1 MATDNQRHVFFP
13 ASGRYNGTT
22 LENRGTNGNYWSAS
36 FNSATNAY
44 NLNFNSS
51 NVNPQNNNNRYRGL
65 TVRPVQHSPE
75 ATERNTREDS
85 MAYTLT
91 RETLLLDL
99 HAAFQSAKRKKAGK
113 PYVRV
118 FEKNLDANI
127 NSLADD
133 LINRTYQPEPSSCFV
148 VQRPK
153 KREVFAAQFRD
164 RVVHHLYFNYTH
176 KLFERTFIADTYSC
190 IEGRGTHYGI
200 DRLKKHIR
208 QESMNW
214 QRDCYVMKLDIRGY
228 FMHIDRQR
236 LLEIAT
242 GTLRKMAGRVDGM
255 DMDFLLWLTEQIVML
270 DPKTSCKIIGTAKEW
285 EGLDKNKS
293 LFHTSDGCG
302 LPIGN
307 LTSQLF
313 SNVYLNELDQYCKR
327 TLGCKHYGRYV
338 DDAYIVSTD
347 KEWLLSLVP
356 KIRDFLKDRLHLE
369 LHMGK
374 TQVLNVRRG
383 VEFLGAY
390 ILPYRTYISN
400 ESLRRMMEQMEGM
413 GNISNESM
421 YHSVN
426 SWLGVL
432 SHYDSFNI
440 RCELFMKTRFLR
452 YGSFDR
458 DMTTFTLSK
467 PVTAMCA

>member
-1 MATDNQRHVFFP
+1 
-13 ASGRYNGTT
+13 
-22 LENRGTNGNYWSAS
+22 
-36 FNSATNAY
+36 
-44 NLNFNSS
+44 
-51 NVNPQNNNNRYRGL
+51 
-65 TVRPVQHSPE
+65 
-75 ATERNTREDS
+75 

-91 RETLLLDL
+91 REALLLDI
-99 HAAFQSAKRKKAGK
+99 HAAFQSAKRKKAAK

-127 NSLADD
+127 SSLADD

-242 GTLRKMAGRVDGM
+242 DTLRKMAGRVDGM
-255 DMDFLLWLTEQIVML
+255 DVDFLLWLTEQIVML
-270 DPKTSCKIIGTAKEW
+270 DPKTSCKIIGTAREW

-293 LFHTSDGCG
+293 LFYTPDGCG

-338 DDAYIVSTD
+338 DDAYIVSRD
-347 KEWLLSLVP
+347 RDWLLSLVHH
-356 KIRDFLKDRLHLE
+356 IRDFLKDRLHLE

-374 TQVLNVRRG
+374 TQVIDVRRG

-413 GNISNESM
+413 GNVSKESM

-440 RCELFMKTRFLR
+440 RCELFMNTRFLR
-452 YGSFDR
+452 YGAFDR

-467 PVTAMCA
+467 PVTAMYA

>member
-36 FNSATNAY
+36 FNDSTNAY

-91 RETLLLDL
+91 REALLLDL

-113 PYVRV
+113 PYVCV

-127 NSLADD
+127 NNLADD

-208 QESMNW
+208 QESRNW

-236 LLEIAT
+236 LMEIAT

-255 DMDFLLWLTEQIVML
+255 DVDFLLWLTEQIVML

-293 LFHTSDGCG
+293 LFHTPDGCG

-338 DDAYIVSTD
+338 DDAYIVSRD
-347 KEWLLSLVP
+347 KEWLMSLVP
-356 KIRDFLKDRLHLE
+356 QIRDFLKDRLHLD

-383 VEFLGAY
+383 VEFLGAFVK
-390 ILPYRTYISN
+390 PYRTYISN
-400 ESLRRMMEQMEGM
+400 ESLHRMMKQVAG
-413 GNISNESM
+413 IHTRNEETVM
-421 YHSVN
+421 RAVN

-440 RCELFMKTRFLR
+440 KSELFVNTRFLAI
-452 YGSFDR
+452 GTFDR
-458 DMTTFTLSK
+458 DMTVYELSK
-467 PVTAMCA
+467 PAAA

>member
-1 MATDNQRHVFFP
+1 
-13 ASGRYNGTT
+13 
-22 LENRGTNGNYWSAS
+22 
-36 FNSATNAY
+36 
-44 NLNFNSS
+44 
-51 NVNPQNNNNRYRGL
+51 
-65 TVRPVQHSPE
+65 
-75 ATERNTREDS
+75 

-91 RETLLLDL
+91 REALLLDL

-118 FEKNLDANI
+118 FEKNLDTNI

-208 QESMNW
+208 QESRNW

-236 LLEIAT
+236 LMEIAT

-255 DMDFLLWLTEQIVML
+255 DMDFLLWLTEKIVML
-270 DPKTSCKIIGTAKEW
+270 DPKTSCKIIGTANEW

-293 LFHTSDGCG
+293 LFHTPDGCG

-327 TLGCKHYGRYV
+327 TLECKHYGRYV
-338 DDAYIVSTD
+338 DDAYIVSCD
-347 KEWLLSLVP
+347 RDWLLSLVP
-356 KIRDFLKDRLHLE
+356 QIRDFLKDRLHLE

-374 TQVLNVRRG
+374 THVIDVRRG

-413 GNISNESM
+413 GNVSKESM

-440 RCELFMKTRFLR
+440 RCELFMKPRFLR
-452 YGSFDR
+452 YGTFDR
-458 DMTTFTLSK
+458 DMTVYELSK
-467 PVTAMCA
+467 PVTVMCA

>member
-1 MATDNQRHVFFP
+1 
-13 ASGRYNGTT
+13 
-22 LENRGTNGNYWSAS
+22 
-36 FNSATNAY
+36 
-44 NLNFNSS
+44 
-51 NVNPQNNNNRYRGL
+51 
-65 TVRPVQHSPE
+65 
-75 ATERNTREDS
+75 

-91 RETLLLDL
+91 RKALILDL
-99 HAAFQSAKRKKAGK
+99 HAAFQSAKRKKSNK

-118 FEKNLDANI
+118 FERNLDANI

-176 KLFERTFIADTYSC
+176 YIFERTFIADTYSC
-190 IEGRGTHYGI
+190 IENRGTHYGI
-200 DRLKKHIR
+200 ERLKRHIR
-208 QESMNW
+208 QESHNW
-214 QRDCYVMKLDIRGY
+214 QRPCYVMKLDIRGY
-228 FMHIDRQR
+228 FMHINRKR
-236 LLEIAT
+236 LLDIAT
-242 GTLRKMAGRVDGM
+242 DTLVKTTKDTDRIDLEFV
-255 DMDFLLWLTEQIVML
+255 LWLTEQIALL
-270 DPKTSCKIIGTAKEW
+270 DPKTSCKIIGTPKEW

-293 LFHTSDGCG
+293 LFHTPDGCG

-327 TLGCKHYGRYV
+327 VLKCKHYGRYV
-338 DDAYIVSTD
+338 DDAYIVSCD
-347 KEWLLSLVP
+347 KRWLLSLIP
-356 KIRDFLKDRLHLE
+356 NIKDFLRERLFLE

-374 TQVLNVRRG
+374 TQLFDVQRG

-400 ESLRRMMEQMEGM
+400 ESLQRMMRQVAGM
-413 GNISNESM
+413 KTNNKETICR
-421 YHSVN
+421 SVN

-432 SHYDSFNI
+432 SHYNSFKI
-440 RCELFMKTRFLR
+440 RCEMFLNQKFINA
-452 YGSFDR
+452 GAFDSN
-458 DMTTFTLSK
+458 MTTMTIQ
-467 PVTAMCA
+467 

>member
-1 MATDNQRHVFFP
+1 
-13 ASGRYNGTT
+13 
-22 LENRGTNGNYWSAS
+22 
-36 FNSATNAY
+36 
-44 NLNFNSS
+44 
-51 NVNPQNNNNRYRGL
+51 
-65 TVRPVQHSPE
+65 
-75 ATERNTREDS
+75 
-85 MAYTLT
+85 
-91 RETLLLDL
+91 
-99 HAAFQSAKRKKAGK
+99 
-113 PYVRV
+113 
-118 FEKNLDANI
+118 
-127 NSLADD
+127 
-133 LINRTYQPEPSSCFV
+133 
-148 VQRPK
+148 
-153 KREVFAAQFRD
+153 
-164 RVVHHLYFNYTH
+164 
-176 KLFERTFIADTYSC
+176 
-190 IEGRGTHYGI
+190 
-200 DRLKKHIR
+200 
-208 QESMNW
+208 MNW

-242 GTLRKMAGRVDGM
+242 GTLRKMAGRKDGL
-255 DMDFLLWLTEQIVML
+255 DVDFLLWLTEQIVML

-293 LFHTSDGCG
+293 LFYTPDGCG

-338 DDAYIVSTD
+338 DDAYIVSRD
-347 KEWLLSLVP
+347 RDWLLSLIP
-356 KIRDFLKDRLHLE
+356 QIRDFLKDRLHLE

-374 TQVLNVRRG
+374 TQVIDVRRG

-390 ILPYRTYISN
+390 ILPYSTYISN
-400 ESLRRMMEQMEGM
+400 ESLRRMMVQMQGM
-413 GNISNESM
+413 GNVSKESM

-440 RCELFMKTRFLR
+440 RCELFMKARFLR
-452 YGSFDR
+452 YGTFDR

-467 PVTAMCA
+467 PTTDIAA

>member
-1 MATDNQRHVFFP
+1 MFFP
-13 ASGRYNGTT
+13 ASGRYNGTS

-36 FNSATNAY
+36 FNDSTNAY

-65 TVRPVQHSPE
+65 TVRPVQHSPKV
-75 ATERNTREDS
+75 TERNTREDS

-91 RETLLLDL
+91 REALLLDL
-99 HAAFQSAKRKKAGK
+99 HAAFQSAKRKKAAK

-176 KLFERTFIADTYSC
+176 SLFERTFIADTYSC

-242 GTLRKMAGRVDGM
+242 GTLRKMTERVDGL
-255 DMDFLLWLTEQIVML
+255 DVDFLLWLTEQVVML

-293 LFHTSDGCG
+293 LFYTPDGCG

-327 TLGCKHYGRYV
+327 TLGCNHYGRYV
-338 DDAYIVSTD
+338 DDAYIVSRD
-347 KEWLLSLVP
+347 RDWLLSLVP
-356 KIRDFLKDRLHLE
+356 QIRDFLKSSLHLE

-374 TQVLNVRRG
+374 TQVIDVRRG
-383 VEFLGAY
+383 VEFLGSY

-400 ESLRRMMEQMEGM
+400 ESLRRMMVQMQGM
-413 GNISNESM
+413 GNVSKESM

-440 RCELFMKTRFLR
+440 RCELFMKARFLR

-467 PVTAMCA
+467 PTTDIAA